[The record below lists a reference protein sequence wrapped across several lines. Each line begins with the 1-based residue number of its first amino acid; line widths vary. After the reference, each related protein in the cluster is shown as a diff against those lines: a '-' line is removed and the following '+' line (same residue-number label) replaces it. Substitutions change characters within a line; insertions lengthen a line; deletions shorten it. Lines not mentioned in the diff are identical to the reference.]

1 MRKTQSA
8 LDSKTYSIV
17 KDRREPRHRPVLGR
31 SPSRGAQKTL
41 AAARCRWKPLPRLP
55 STASSLDRA
64 RAGGADRDRTD
75 DLRLAKPALSQ
86 LSYSPNKA
94 PDHLVRLRSVVG
106 LGRFELPTSRLS
118 GGRSN
123 QLSYRPAGRGPYAQ
137 HRSGLQK
144 LNSARRRPGQ
154 TVRVAPR
161 LNELPGKPGIQAIVS
176 SRPAHEARGV
186 RDADRLRPGYAGR
199 LGESTDAP

>member
-1 MRKTQSA
+1 M
-8 LDSKTYSIV
+8 SKTAQ
-17 KDRREPRHRPVLGR
+17 EPWEPACPGPAALEGR
-31 SPSRGAQKTL
+31 SPKKPR
-41 AAARCRWKPLPRLP
+41 AAPR
-55 STASSLDRA
+55 AEN

-86 LSYSPNKA
+86 LSYSPNNA
-94 PDHLVRLRSVVG
+94 PNHPVELRSVVG

-154 TVRVAPR
+154 TVGVAPR
-161 LNELPGKPGIQAIVS
+161 LNELPGEPGIQAIVS
-176 SRPAHEARGV
+176 SGPAHEARGA
-186 RDADRLRPGYAGR
+186 RDIDRLRPGYAGR
-199 LGESTDAP
+199 LGEPTDAP